1 MSYLVREP
9 DALIGPVR
17 FDEREVET
25 GHGREIEAPANER
38 AGYRWTRPK
47 PPRHFS
53 TLLFSIVTCTP
64 IIRGTTVSAS
74 PQRRRIVD
82 AERDAQK
89 EDVASRCGTVS

>member
-25 GHGREIEAPANER
+25 GHGREIEAPADER
-38 AGYRWTRPK
+38 AGYGWAWLK

-53 TLLFSIVTCTP
+53 TLRFFPLIFC
-64 IIRGTTVSAS
+64 S
-74 PQRRRIVD
+74 PHLPY
-82 AERDAQK
+82 
-89 EDVASRCGTVS
+89 DVARKAFFTHANSRSA